1 MSLSNAIKNR
11 DSKELKETVEAAI
24 NLYCQKLPDE
34 ARAMVNTIHG
44 DMPISMIFDE
54 DTKWNVITSEY
65 VAICNKVKSLNPDC
79 DKKIETAKLISSS
92 AILRHAVEDSK
103 TSSDDLL

>member
-11 DSKELKETVEAAI
+11 DSKELKETVEGAI
-24 NLYCQKLPDE
+24 NLYNQKLPDE
-34 ARAMVNTIHG
+34 AMVNTIHG

-79 DKKIETAKLISSS
+79 DQKIETAKLISSS

-103 TSSDDLL
+103 ASSDDLL